1 MYMTCI
7 CLLVLHFVDTGT
19 GTVVVSALLRTS
31 STHPAI
37 CLCCILSDTG
47 TVVVSAL
54 LPQVLTLLAVHP
66 NSKRNMSH
74 LIPVRVDATC
84 NTGYRLVESLL
95 VDPTCLPRPLSEFA
109 RTSTTNEA
117 IEANVRIL
125 SDTLISDY
133 EVTAIQS
140 AGYRQNY
147 FTGRL
152 ALLNVP
158 DLRAEVERQIRRAL
172 WDMVDG
178 DASADVAE
186 TVSRKKRRKSKA
198 DNNADTDATST
209 AEAEAKKQK
218 VGDDDDEEDKEDQPT
233 VTADNDNADNTDQ
246 EKDTVGSDAD
256 QDGGDDGDGIDK
268 SDLVKINIR
277 IRDDK
282 RKILVL
288 DEFHVD
294 PSLCSLPGGDIVS
307 VAQSIVKDLNLPE
320 DMTTTIVT
328 TILEQIRGLH
338 VPVNLRDAKVKTV
351 GTAGEVTETEL
362 SREAPAAFHLAY

>member
-1 MYMTCI
+1 
-7 CLLVLHFVDTGT
+7 
-19 GTVVVSALLRTS
+19 
-31 STHPAI
+31 
-37 CLCCILSDTG
+37 
-47 TVVVSAL
+47 
-54 LPQVLTLLAVHP
+54 
-66 NSKRNMSH
+66 MSH

-84 NTGYRLVESLL
+84 NTGYRLVDTLL

-125 SDTLISDY
+125 SDTLISDF
-133 EVTAIQS
+133 EVAAIQS

-147 FTGRL
+147 FTGRV

-178 DASADVAE
+178 DASAGAAA
-186 TVSRKKRRKSKA
+186 TGSRKKRRKS
-198 DNNADTDATST
+198 NADTAATTTT
-209 AEAEAKKQK
+209 AEAESKKQK
-218 VGDDDDEEDKEDQPT
+218 VGDDADEDDKEDQPT
-233 VTADNDNADNTDQ
+233 VTADNDNADDTEQ

-256 QDGGDDGDGIDK
+256 KDGGNDGDDIDK

-288 DEFHVD
+288 DELHLD
-294 PSLCSLPGGDIVS
+294 PNLLVPGGDIVS

-328 TILEQIRGLH
+328 TILEQMRGLH

-362 SREAPAAFHLAY
+362 RREAPAAFHLAY

>member
-1 MYMTCI
+1 MKKIQNALQLRLRY
-7 CLLVLHFVDTGT
+7 LLFETTERDQR
-19 GTVVVSALLRTS
+19 RTNN
-31 STHPAI
+31 I
-37 CLCCILSDTG
+37 LCCILSDTG
-47 TVVVSAL
+47 TAVVSAL

-84 NTGYRLVESLL
+84 NTGYRIVDTLL
-95 VDPTCLPRPLSEFA
+95 VDKTCLPRPLSEFA

-133 EVTAIQS
+133 EVAAIQS

-158 DLRAEVERQIRRAL
+158 DLRAEVERQMRRAL

-178 DASADVAE
+178 DASATTAA
-186 TVSRKKRRKSKA
+186 TGSRKKRRKSRA
-198 DNNADTDATST
+198 DNNVDTDDTTT
-209 AEAEAKKQK
+209 AEADAKKQK
-218 VGDDDDEEDKEDQPT
+218 VGDDDDEDDKEDQPT
-233 VTADNDNADNTDQ
+233 VITDNADNTDQ

-256 QDGGDDGDGIDK
+256 KDGGDDGDGIDK

-307 VAQSIVKDLNLPE
+307 VAQSIVKDFNLPK

-328 TILEQIRGLH
+328 TILEQTRGLH

-362 SREAPAAFHLAY
+362 SREAPAAFHLA

>member
-1 MYMTCI
+1 
-7 CLLVLHFVDTGT
+7 
-19 GTVVVSALLRTS
+19 
-31 STHPAI
+31 
-37 CLCCILSDTG
+37 
-47 TVVVSAL
+47 
-54 LPQVLTLLAVHP
+54 
-66 NSKRNMSH
+66 MSH

-84 NTGYRLVESLL
+84 NTGYRLVDTLL
-95 VDPTCLPRPLSEFA
+95 VDPACLPRPLSEFA

-133 EVTAIQS
+133 EVAAIQS

-178 DASADVAE
+178 DASADVAAIG
-186 TVSRKKRRKSKA
+186 SRKKRRKSKA

-218 VGDDDDEEDKEDQPT
+218 VGDDDDEDDKEDQPT

-256 QDGGDDGDGIDK
+256 KDGSDDGDGIDK

-338 VPVNLRDAKVKTV
+338 VPVNLRDAKVKTL

>member
-1 MYMTCI
+1 
-7 CLLVLHFVDTGT
+7 
-19 GTVVVSALLRTS
+19 
-31 STHPAI
+31 
-37 CLCCILSDTG
+37 
-47 TVVVSAL
+47 
-54 LPQVLTLLAVHP
+54 
-66 NSKRNMSH
+66 MSH

-84 NTGYRLVESLL
+84 NTGYRLVDTLL

-125 SDTLISDY
+125 SDTLISDF
-133 EVTAIQS
+133 EVAAIQS

-147 FTGRL
+147 FTGRV

-178 DASADVAE
+178 DASAGAAA
-186 TVSRKKRRKSKA
+186 TGSRKKRRKS
-198 DNNADTDATST
+198 NADTAATTTT
-209 AEAEAKKQK
+209 AEAESKKQK
-218 VGDDDDEEDKEDQPT
+218 VGDDADEDDKEDQPT
-233 VTADNDNADNTDQ
+233 VTADNDNADDTEQ
-246 EKDTVGSDAD
+246 EKDTVGSDANK
-256 QDGGDDGDGIDK
+256 DGGDDGDGIDK

-288 DEFHVD
+288 DEFHLD
-294 PSLCSLPGGDIVS
+294 PSLLVPGGDIVS

-320 DMTTTIVT
+320 DMTTNIVT

-362 SREAPAAFHLAY
+362 RREAPAAFHLAY

>member
-1 MYMTCI
+1 
-7 CLLVLHFVDTGT
+7 
-19 GTVVVSALLRTS
+19 
-31 STHPAI
+31 
-37 CLCCILSDTG
+37 
-47 TVVVSAL
+47 
-54 LPQVLTLLAVHP
+54 
-66 NSKRNMSH
+66 MSH

-84 NTGYRLVESLL
+84 NTGYRLVDTLL

-125 SDTLISDY
+125 SDTLISDF
-133 EVTAIQS
+133 EVAAIQS

-147 FTGRL
+147 FTGRV

-158 DLRAEVERQIRRAL
+158 DLRAEVERQILRAL

-178 DASADVAE
+178 DASATAAA
-186 TVSRKKRRKSKA
+186 TGSRKKRRKSKA
-198 DNNADTDATST
+198 DANADTDDTSS
-209 AEAEAKKQK
+209 AEAEPKKQK
-218 VGDDDDEEDKEDQPT
+218 VGDDADEDDKEDQPT
-233 VTADNDNADNTDQ
+233 GTADNDNADDNEQ

-256 QDGGDDGDGIDK
+256 KDGGNDGDDIDK

-288 DEFHVD
+288 DELHLD
-294 PSLCSLPGGDIVS
+294 PNLLVPGGDIVS

-328 TILEQIRGLH
+328 TILEQMRGLH
-338 VPVNLRDAKVKTV
+338 VPVNLRDAKVKIV
-351 GTAGEVTETEL
+351 GAAGEGVTEKEL
-362 SREAPAAFHLAY
+362 TRETPAAFHLAY

>member
-1 MYMTCI
+1 
-7 CLLVLHFVDTGT
+7 
-19 GTVVVSALLRTS
+19 
-31 STHPAI
+31 
-37 CLCCILSDTG
+37 
-47 TVVVSAL
+47 
-54 LPQVLTLLAVHP
+54 
-66 NSKRNMSH
+66 MSH

-84 NTGYRLVESLL
+84 NTGYRLVDTLL

-125 SDTLISDY
+125 SDTLISDF
-133 EVTAIQS
+133 EVAAIQS

-147 FTGRL
+147 FTGRV

-178 DASADVAE
+178 DASAGAAA
-186 TVSRKKRRKSKA
+186 TGSRKKRRKS
-198 DNNADTDATST
+198 NADTAATTTT
-209 AEAEAKKQK
+209 AEAESKKQK
-218 VGDDDDEEDKEDQPT
+218 VGDDADEDDKEDQPT
-233 VTADNDNADNTDQ
+233 GTADNDNADDNEQ

-256 QDGGDDGDGIDK
+256 KDGGNDGDDIDK

-288 DEFHVD
+288 DELHLD
-294 PSLCSLPGGDIVS
+294 PNLLVPGGDIVS

-328 TILEQIRGLH
+328 TILEQMRGLH
-338 VPVNLRDAKVKTV
+338 VPVNLRDAKVKIV
-351 GTAGEVTETEL
+351 GAAGEGVTEKEL
-362 SREAPAAFHLAY
+362 TRETPAAFHLAY

>member
-1 MYMTCI
+1 
-7 CLLVLHFVDTGT
+7 
-19 GTVVVSALLRTS
+19 
-31 STHPAI
+31 
-37 CLCCILSDTG
+37 
-47 TVVVSAL
+47 
-54 LPQVLTLLAVHP
+54 
-66 NSKRNMSH
+66 MSH

-84 NTGYRLVESLL
+84 NTGYRLVDTLL

-125 SDTLISDY
+125 SDTLISDF
-133 EVTAIQS
+133 EVAAIQS

-147 FTGRL
+147 FTGRV

-178 DASADVAE
+178 DASAGAAA
-186 TVSRKKRRKSKA
+186 TGSRKKRRKS
-198 DNNADTDATST
+198 NADTAATTTT
-209 AEAEAKKQK
+209 AEAESKKQK
-218 VGDDDDEEDKEDQPT
+218 VGDDADEDDKEDQPT
-233 VTADNDNADNTDQ
+233 GTADNDNADDTEQ

-256 QDGGDDGDGIDK
+256 KDGGNDGDDIDK

-288 DEFHVD
+288 DEFHLD
-294 PSLCSLPGGDIVS
+294 PSLLVPGGDIVS

-320 DMTTTIVT
+320 DMTTNIVT

-362 SREAPAAFHLAY
+362 RREAPAAFHLAY